1 MIRSRSRPGFTLIE
15 LLVVIAIIG
24 ILISLLLPAVQKVRD
39 SATRTQCANN
49 LKQIGIGLHHYHD
62 VYHAFP
68 AGTTNPT
75 IAFGP
80 TATYPGG
87 MQPPIACLYYGWSW
101 LARILPYIEQQDVYN
116 LAYNWAA
123 QNNWYLN
130 GWNNPTNQLTFY
142 GAGSWWDG
150 FVSLPESP
158 AYPQPIPIY
167 NCPGDW
173 RVLVVASPGGEQ
185 VAFTSYLGVTGTDGE
200 GNGLP
205 FPPGGWTVV
214 NADGILYANS
224 KTRIQSITDGAS
236 NTLMVGERP
245 PSDDLNFGW
254 WFQGGGYDGFSA
266 VGDDLLGFNTGT
278 NAVNG
283 TPGGGN
289 GSNYAN
295 ALVGFGFP
303 TCTNPIYQGFQ
314 FGNTQDPCHQLHF
327 WSLHTGGSNFC
338 MGDGSV
344 RFLVYG
350 IPQTTFW
357 GLCTARGNEPVELP

>member
-49 LKQIGIGLHHYHD
+49 LKQIGIGLHNYHD
-62 VYHAFP
+62 TYHWFP
-68 AGTTNPT
+68 KGTTTPADWFN
-75 IAFGP
+75 
-80 TATYPGG
+80 
-87 MQPPIACLYYGWSW
+87 MKPPIDCLYYGWSW
-101 LARILPYIEQQDVYN
+101 LARILPYIEQQDAYQVAYGWASQGNFYN
-116 LAYNWAA
+116 
-123 QNNWYLN
+123 N
-130 GWNNPTNQLTFY
+130 GWAQPANQWFFY
-142 GAGSWWDG
+142 GAGSFWDG
-150 FVSLPESP
+150 FVTLPESP
-158 AYPQPIPIY
+158 IYSQPIPIY

-185 VAFTSYLGVTGTDGE
+185 VAFTSYLGVAGTDGE
-200 GNGLP
+200 GNGMS
-205 FPPGGWTVV
+205 PPPQGYQVV
-214 NADGILYANS
+214 NADGILYNNS

-245 PSDDLNFGW
+245 PSDDLTFGW
-254 WFQGGGYDGFSA
+254 WFQGGGYDGLSA
-266 VGDDLLGFNTGT
+266 IGDDLLGFNTGT

-283 TPGGGN
+283 TPGGAN

-295 ALVGFGFP
+295 AIGCPSV
-303 TCTNPIYQGFQ
+303 NYQGFQ

-327 WSLHTGGSNFC
+327 WSLHTGGANFC

-344 RFLVYG
+344 RFLIYG